1 MSSDATTTKV
11 KICGTTSRH
20 DAEFAVELGAWAL
33 GMIFWERSP
42 RRCSLAAADEISRAL
57 RRRVQL
63 CGVFVNESLPRIA
76 ALAEQLHLDVIQ
88 LHGDEGPAFCAEVK
102 RRTGA
107 KVCKAVQVAAAG
119 DVRSL
124 ERYHVDYCLVDGRG
138 AAGQRGGTGNT
149 FDWSLLGQ
157 RRPARRGAG
166 LTPLILS
173 GGLTPEN
180 VGEAIET
187 VRPFAVDVASGV
199 EAAPGRKDE
208 ERMRAFFEAVRA
220 ADAARQ
226 AAEARADAV
235 ESTAE
240 TAASGPASAAST
252 ARARA

>member
-1 MSSDATTTKV
+1 MQSYAPPSTKV
-11 KICGTTSRH
+11 KICGTTSVH
-20 DAEFAVELGAWAL
+20 DAELAVELGAWAL

-42 RRCSLAAADEISRAL
+42 RRCSLAHAEEISRAL

-76 ALAEQLHLDVIQ
+76 ALAEELHLAIVQ
-88 LHGDEGPAFCAEVK
+88 LHGDEGPAFCAEVE

-107 KVCKAVQVAAAG
+107 KVCKALQVGAAG

-124 ERYHVDYCLVDGRG
+124 QRYHADYCLVDGHG

-149 FDWSLLGQ
+149 FDWSLLTQ

-220 ADAARQ
+220 GAAPERAGEAAPERAGEAAPRAGAQ
-226 AAEARADAV
+226 ALAPGAEARA
-235 ESTAE
+235 
-240 TAASGPASAAST
+240 
-252 ARARA
+252 